1 MSTVPTAFYSGR
13 VQNGILSALT
23 SPESGPGLTRTGKL
37 YQPWGEAMNSAARLS
52 IDLGTVPSTL

>member
-1 MSTVPTAFYSGR
+1 MSTVPTAFYSDR
-13 VQNGILSALT
+13 VQNGMLSALA

-37 YQPWGEAMNSAARLS
+37 YQPCREAMNSAARLS